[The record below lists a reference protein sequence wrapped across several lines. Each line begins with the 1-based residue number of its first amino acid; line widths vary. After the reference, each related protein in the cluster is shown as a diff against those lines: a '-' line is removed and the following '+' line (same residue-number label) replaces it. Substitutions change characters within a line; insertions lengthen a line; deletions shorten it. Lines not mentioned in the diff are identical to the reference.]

1 MNAQT
6 ASPAAAKPIVAEVP
20 PHAPKPAGG
29 PAAAPGAG
37 APGMLNQYKTLSG
50 FEGHEAELG
59 LSMSILLKMIGNH
72 AGYAHEMNDPLV
84 KAHLLAIQ
92 FAKNNGT
99 LAQYIAH
106 DIKTMAPINLRMK
119 QIIEKT
125 GQKEIAMIA
134 LFDRTACHY
143 AQALTTT
150 GDGLKRTWKDPF
162 GWVLTQCRKIGQ
174 FDLTPQEIHET
185 WTTPRLNG
193 YGNTMGVKLRVSP
206 WQDDGM
212 ITCELTD

>member
-6 ASPAAAKPIVAEVP
+6 ATSSAKPIVAEVP
-20 PHAPKPAGG
+20 PHAAKPAGG
-29 PAAAPGAG
+29 PPAG

-50 FEGHEAELG
+50 FEGREPELG
-59 LSMSILLKMIGNH
+59 LSMSILLKMLGNH

-99 LAQYIAH
+99 LAEYIAH
-106 DIKTMAPINLRMK
+106 DIKTMEPINQRMK

-125 GQKEIAMIA
+125 GMKEIAMVA

-143 AQALTTT
+143 ALALTTT
-150 GDGLKRTWKDPF
+150 GDGRTRTWKDPF
-162 GWVLTQCRKIGQ
+162 GWVLTQCVKIGQ
-174 FDLTPQEIHET
+174 FDLTSREIHET
-185 WTTPRLNG
+185 WTIPRLTG
-193 YGNTMGVKLRVSP
+193 YGAAMGVTLKVSP
-206 WQDDGM
+206 WREDGE
-212 ITCELTD
+212 ISCELVD

>member
-6 ASPAAAKPIVAEVP
+6 ATQTAGKPIVAEVP
-20 PHAPKPAGG
+20 PHAPKAAGG
-29 PAAAPGAG
+29 
-37 APGMLNQYKTLSG
+37 LNQYKTLSG
-50 FEGHEAELG
+50 FEGREAELG
-59 LSMSILLKMIGNH
+59 LSTSILLKMIGNH

-106 DIKTMAPINLRMK
+106 DIKTMEPINLRMK

-125 GQKEIAMIA
+125 GNPEIAIIA

-143 AQALTTT
+143 ALALTTT

-185 WTTPRLNG
+185 WTTPRLLG

-206 WQDDGM
+206 WQEDGM
-212 ITCELTD
+212 ITCEVAD

>member
-6 ASPAAAKPIVAEVP
+6 AAPSAPKPVIAEVA
-20 PHAPKPAGG
+20 PHAPKQATGT
-29 PAAAPGAG
+29 A
-37 APGMLNQYKTLSG
+37 GMLNQYKTLSG
-50 FEGHEAELG
+50 FEGREAELG
-59 LSMSILLKMIGNH
+59 LSMSILLKMLGNH

-99 LAQYIAH
+99 LDQYIAH
-106 DIKTMAPINLRMK
+106 DIKTMEPINLRMK

-125 GQKEIAMIA
+125 GMPEIAMVA

-143 AQALTTT
+143 ALALTTT
-150 GDGLKRTWKDPF
+150 GDGRSRTWKDPF

-174 FDLTPQEIHET
+174 FDLTAREIHET
-185 WTTPRLNG
+185 WTIPRLTG
-193 YGNTMGVKLRVSP
+193 YGAAMGVTLRVSP
-206 WQDDGM
+206 WQEDGT
-212 ITCELTD
+212 ITCELSDPR